1 MFGKKLDKDT
11 ENQINDTENQINQNL
26 ADLNEYISEIDQQF
40 AKGQLSQEEYNA
52 SYAEIQAQIQKN
64 NDLMNELR
72 EWQSEVLEWQS
83 EVLKEESLGEQKKKR
98 KKLDMG
104 AIALLVIVAIGG
116 FLFGGIDYFK
126 YVFLPTL
133 GLVTSYFIFKII
145 WLSFTNAETRENIFA
160 AAFGVIFLGIV
171 ALLIYG
177 FVKGIEVPSLFFVS
191 FALISILFIAP
202 IVAGISLSFGWLTKE
217 NIPRFPSIL
226 IPMGKNFILMP
237 LMGIAFLSLLVQ
249 YFFEF
254 SIWLEYGD
262 ANAAVW
268 PIEISNFNIDWDAIF
283 DSKKNNIHCLLM
295 GCTSFE
301 NWFISNANI
310 SSYAGINQ
318 VLTFLLAESTRWII
332 IIASF
337 FAVNSKDP
345 SDDLFS

>member
-1 MFGKKLDKDT
+1 MFGKELDKDT

-26 ADLNEYISEIDQQF
+26 ADLNEYISEFDQQF

-83 EVLKEESLGEQKKKR
+83 EVLKEEEQKKKR

-133 GLVTSYFIFKII
+133 GLVISYFIFKII
-145 WLSFTNAETRENIFA
+145 WLSFTNEETRENIFA
-160 AAFGVIFLGIV
+160 AAFVVIFLGIF

-217 NIPRFPSIL
+217 NIPPFPSIL
-226 IPMGKNFILMP
+226 IAMGTNFCVMP
-237 LMGIAFLSLLVQ
+237 LVSIAFLSLLTQ
-249 YFFEF
+249 YFVEF

-332 IIASF
+332 IIAGF
-337 FAVNSKDP
+337 FAHNFKDP

>member
-11 ENQINDTENQINQNL
+11 ENQINQNL
-26 ADLNEYISEIDQQF
+26 ANLNEYISEFDQHF
-40 AKGQLSQEEYNA
+40 AKGQISQEEYNA
-52 SYAEIQAQIQKN
+52 AYAEIQAQIQEN

-72 EWQSEVLEWQS
+72 EWQSEVL
-83 EVLKEESLGEQKKKR
+83 KEEEQKKKR

-133 GLVTSYFIFKII
+133 GLVISYFIFKII
-145 WLSFTNAETRENIFA
+145 WLSFTNEETRENIFA
-160 AAFGVIFLGIV
+160 AAFVVIFLGIF

-268 PIEISNFNIDWDAIF
+268 PIEISNFNIDWDAVG
-283 DSKKNNIHCLLM
+283 DSKKNNIHCLLI

-332 IIASF
+332 IIAGF
-337 FAVNSKDP
+337 FAHNFKDP

>member
-1 MFGKKLDKDT
+1 MFGKELDK
-11 ENQINDTENQINQNL
+11 DTENQINQNL
-26 ADLNEYISEIDQQF
+26 ANLNEYISEFDQHF
-40 AKGQLSQEEYNA
+40 AKGQISQEEYNA

-72 EWQSEVLEWQS
+72 EWQS

-332 IIASF
+332 IIATY
-337 FAVNSKDP
+337 FAVISKDP
-345 SDDLFS
+345 FDYFSS

>member
-11 ENQINDTENQINQNL
+11 ENQINQNL
-26 ADLNEYISEIDQQF
+26 ANLNEYISEFDQHF
-40 AKGQLSQEEYNA
+40 AKGQISQEEYNA
-52 SYAEIQAQIQKN
+52 AYAEIQAQIQEN

-72 EWQSEVLEWQS
+72 EWQSEVL
-83 EVLKEESLGEQKKKR
+83 KEEEQKKKR

-133 GLVTSYFIFKII
+133 GLVISYFIFKII

-160 AAFGVIFLGIV
+160 AAFVVIFLGIF

-337 FAVNSKDP
+337 FADNFKDP
-345 SDDLFS
+345 SDDIFS

>member
-1 MFGKKLDKDT
+1 MFGKKLDKVS
-11 ENQINDTENQINQNL
+11 ENQVNQNKVNQNL
-26 ADLNEYISEIDQQF
+26 ADLNEHISEIDRQF
-40 AKGQLSQEEYNA
+40 AKGHLSQEEYNDF
-52 SYAEIQAQIQKN
+52 YAEIQALIQKN

-72 EWQSEVLEWQS
+72 ELQS

-98 KKLDMG
+98 QKLDMG
-104 AIALLVIVAIGG
+104 AIALLVIVTIGG
-116 FLFGGIDYFK
+116 FLFGGIDYFS

-133 GLVTSYFIFKII
+133 GLVISYFIFKII
-145 WLSFTNAETRENIFA
+145 WLSFTNAETRANIFA
-160 AAFGVIFLGIV
+160 AAFVVIFLGIF

-217 NIPRFPSIL
+217 NIPPFPSIL
-226 IPMGKNFILMP
+226 IAMGTNFCVMP
-237 LMGIAFLSLLVQ
+237 LVSIAFLSLLTQ
-249 YFFEF
+249 YFVEF

-332 IIASF
+332 IIATY
-337 FAVNSKDP
+337 FAVISKDP
-345 SDDLFS
+345 FDYFSS